1 MFLFR
6 SLTEEEYTLI
16 SFSQKA
22 IKLSAKYFELFGE
35 IVITILQNSYNYPV
49 K

>member
-6 SLTEEEYTLI
+6 SSTEKKYTLI

-22 IKLSAKYFELFGE
+22 IKLSAKYFELFGK

>member
-1 MFLFR
+1 M
-6 SLTEEEYTLI
+6 
-16 SFSQKA
+16 KA

-35 IVITILQNSYNYPV
+35 IVITILQNSFNYST